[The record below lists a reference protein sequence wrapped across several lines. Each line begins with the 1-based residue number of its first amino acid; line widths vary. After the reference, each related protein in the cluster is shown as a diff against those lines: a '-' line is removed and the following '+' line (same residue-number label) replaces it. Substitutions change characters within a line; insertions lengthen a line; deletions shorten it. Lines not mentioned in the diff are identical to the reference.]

1 MVFSF
6 GSEPKNTLDLGAL
19 FFSGTLLGRC
29 ARRKLE
35 ELKESHPSTVSVAK
49 NATDLWLDE
58 VLDEKMVCCGP
69 KGNQEIGT
77 TLLTLSFSGLF

>member
-1 MVFSF
+1 
-6 GSEPKNTLDLGAL
+6 
-19 FFSGTLLGRC
+19 
-29 ARRKLE
+29 LE